1 MNAAWEWSIFQCEN
15 RFKGDWLGKILEEA
29 KACAEGVAAV
39 KSKWRPAG
47 RAPSHNSSLQRY
59 LESSL
64 VGTAGLVSACPGSI
78 SGSSLMDSSSSSAS
92 FSRLDGFFGSS
103 DMAAFSIAVAL
114 LVGLMI
120 CWWTGGT

>member
-47 RAPSHNSSLQRY
+47 RQ
-59 LESSL
+59 
-64 VGTAGLVSACPGSI
+64 VT
-78 SGSSLMDSSSSSAS
+78 
-92 FSRLDGFFGSS
+92 
-103 DMAAFSIAVAL
+103 IAVFSA
-114 LVGLMI
+114 
-120 CWWTGGT
+120 T